1 MKPERSVEG
10 RRDELGWGWSRRRKQ
25 GRGGACGCGLLRTV
39 QALQAGVGAP
49 ARKGG
54 SQSRQEAE
62 LGPSSHLGPMLTG
75 DMAWLP
81 VTASN
86 LLHGGLLASQGGVSR
101 QQGLIRY
108 HLSPAAVR
116 PFWLDCL

>member
-1 MKPERSVEG
+1 M
-10 RRDELGWGWSRRRKQ
+10 
-25 GRGGACGCGLLRTV
+25 ACGLPETV
-39 QALQAGVGAP
+39 QALQAGGWGLQP
-49 ARKGG
+49 GRG
-54 SQSRQEAE
+54 SQVLRKQSSV
-62 LGPSSHLGPMLTG
+62 PNSHLGPMLTG

-108 HLSPAAVR
+108 HLSPAAV
-116 PFWLDCL
+116 